1 MNEQTDHHEL
11 LDQLVAGQLE
21 SLDFPF
27 EVVPIDPE
35 YADTAAFC
43 EEYGYPEDQSAN
55 TIIVASKRGEKK
67 FVACVVLATTRLD
80 VNHCVR
86 GLMEVSR
93 VSFANAEQMQDLT
106 GMKVGGVTAI
116 GLPDS
121 LPIYVDSRIMELDWI
136 ILGSGGRESKIK
148 ISPSVFDRLPNAQ
161 SIEGLA
167 N

>member
-1 MNEQTDHHEL
+1 MNEQTDNHEL
-11 LDQLVAGQLE
+11 LDELVVEQLK

-27 EVVPIDPE
+27 EVVPIDSE

-43 EEYGYPEDQSAN
+43 EKYGFPEDQSAN

-86 GLMEVSR
+86 GLMGVSR

-106 GMKVGGVTAI
+106 GMKVGGVTAL
-116 GLPDS
+116 GLPGS
-121 LPIYVDSRIMELDWI
+121 LPIYVDSRIMQLDWI
-136 ILGSGGRESKIK
+136 ILGSGGREAKIK
-148 ISPSVFDRLPNAQ
+148 ISPDVFNKLPNAE